1 MIFFIVVDIFK
12 LVVKVKKIFENGKRK
27 CRNLSFEDIILKVKI
42 VYVDEFKESNYK
54 KILEI
59 KRVF

>member
-27 CRNLSFEDIILKVKI
+27 CRNLSFEDIKLKVKI

-59 KRVF
+59 KRII

>member
-27 CRNLSFEDIILKVKI
+27 CRNLRFEDIILKVKI

-59 KRVF
+59 KRVI

>member
-59 KRVF
+59 KRVI